1 MVKEI
6 SFKGSV
12 QVQNQTPGDWRKN
25 GDGRK
30 AGRVHI
36 KAPKGIPILPWG
48 LCIGNFRIT
57 SFLAIKLLLDWV
69 NIRRRIHYK
78 AI

>member
-1 MVKEI
+1 M
-6 SFKGSV
+6 
-12 QVQNQTPGDWRKN
+12 QDQTPGDWRKN

-30 AGRVHI
+30 AGRVTI

-57 SFLAIKLLLDWV
+57 AFLAMKLLLNRV
-69 NIRRRIHYK
+69 NIRRRIY
-78 AI
+78 